1 MRISKALCYG
11 LLLSLLLGLWGNTPI
26 VALPLE
32 QDAIWDISS
41 PTEGS
46 TVSGEVPI
54 VGTATLPNF
63 DSYGVLYAAGTQV
76 TANSQWV
83 PIVFGVKAMVV
94 NGTLATWDTTQLPN
108 GPYCLALAVYEQG
121 NTEPKL
127 HFVNNINVNNVA
139 PTDTPIPTP
148 EEPAAG
154 QEATPTPSAEEAAPL
169 APTIEQPPTATPR
182 PTPTLGAN
190 PTPNAAQ
197 NEENTVATLFPM
209 EELKQT
215 FCAGVY
221 LAILIYILGGLYGAM
236 KAALRYYFRQQHR
249 KSRE

>member
-1 MRISKALCYG
+1 MAVPPR
-11 LLLSLLLGLWGNTPI
+11 
-26 VALPLE
+26 
-32 QDAIWDISS
+32 QDAVWDISS

-46 TVSGEVPI
+46 TVSGSVPI

-63 DSYGVLYAAGTQV
+63 ESYGVLYAAGTQV

-83 PIVFGVKAMVV
+83 PIVFGVNAMVV

-127 HFVNNINVNNVA
+127 HFVNNIIVNNTA
-139 PTDTPIPTP
+139 PTDTPVPT
-148 EEPAAG
+148 EAPAAAT
-154 QEATPTPSAEEAAPL
+154 EAPAAATEEAAPL

-182 PTPTLGAN
+182 PTPTLGLT
-190 PTPNAAQ
+190 PTPDQSQSEESAVAA
-197 NEENTVATLFPM
+197 LFPM

-221 LAILIYILGGLYGAM
+221 LAILIYILGGLYGAV
-236 KAALRYYFRQQHR
+236 KAALRYYLRQQHR
-249 KSRE
+249 KSRG